1 MELDR
6 LPAEIQ
12 FALAGAGFRA
22 RRRLALPF
30 LTVDPGGFPRAALLT
45 LGEVRAQSRT
55 LLAVAVRAGSHT
67 AANLI
72 RRKTAMLFYLAR
84 NKAVWVQGK
93 AGRGR
98 VSLFDADRQIF
109 PLAVVRVKVDRPLPE
124 EGAVALAGGPTL
136 STGSADRL
144 YSEELFEDLGRRGI
158 GRSIALRFAEEGARL
173 ALAARTENELLQT
186 ATMVEQSGAR
196 AVAIPTDIRERA
208 AVDACVARAE
218 AELGPIDVLVNNAG
232 VFLWRPFLELS
243 SEEWDLVLSTNLT
256 GAANF
261 CRAVLPGMIGRR
273 RGRIVNVSSIHGVRG
288 EANLAA
294 HSAAKFGLIG
304 LTQSLAR
311 EYRSFNIAVNAVCP
325 GTVENRQDE
334 TGEPSR
340 AEPLAEKLWPRDVA
354 RTVLFLASDDAA
366 AITGAALE
374 VLGGTH
380 LTIQP

>member
-1 MELDR
+1 MKFRDQTVLVT
-6 LPAEIQ
+6 
-12 FALAGAGFRA
+12 GA
-22 RRRLALPF
+22 
-30 LTVDPGGFPRAALLT
+30 
-45 LGEVRAQSRT
+45 S
-55 LLAVAVRAGSHT
+55 
-67 AANLI
+67 
-72 RRKTAMLFYLAR
+72 
-84 NKAVWVQGK
+84 
-93 AGRGR
+93 
-98 VSLFDADRQIF
+98 
-109 PLAVVRVKVDRPLPE
+109 
-124 EGAVALAGGPTL
+124 
-136 STGSADRL
+136 
-144 YSEELFEDLGRRGI
+144 RGI

-186 ATMVEQSGAR
+186 ASLVEATGAR
-196 AVAIPTDIRERA
+196 AVAIPTDIRDRA
-208 AVDACVARAE
+208 AVDACVSRAE
-218 AELGPIDVLVNNAG
+218 AELGPVDVLVNNAG

-261 CRAVLPGMIGRR
+261 CRAVLPGMIARR
-273 RGRIVNVSSIHGVRG
+273 RGRIVNVSSIHGMRG

-311 EYRSFNIAVNAVCP
+311 EYRTFNIAVNAVCP

-334 TGEPSR
+334 TGAPSR
-340 AEPLAEKLWPRDVA
+340 TEPLAEKLWPRDVA
-354 RTVLFLASDDAA
+354 KTVLFLASDDAA

>member
-1 MELDR
+1 MKFRDQTVLVT
-6 LPAEIQ
+6 
-12 FALAGAGFRA
+12 GA
-22 RRRLALPF
+22 
-30 LTVDPGGFPRAALLT
+30 
-45 LGEVRAQSRT
+45 S
-55 LLAVAVRAGSHT
+55 
-67 AANLI
+67 
-72 RRKTAMLFYLAR
+72 
-84 NKAVWVQGK
+84 
-93 AGRGR
+93 
-98 VSLFDADRQIF
+98 
-109 PLAVVRVKVDRPLPE
+109 
-124 EGAVALAGGPTL
+124 
-136 STGSADRL
+136 
-144 YSEELFEDLGRRGI
+144 RGI

-186 ATMVEQSGAR
+186 ATLVEQSGAR
-196 AVAIPTDIRERA
+196 ALAIPTDIRDRT
-208 AVDACVARAE
+208 AVDACVSRAE

-273 RGRIVNVSSIHGVRG
+273 RGRIVNVSSIHGMRG

-354 RTVLFLASDDAA
+354 KTVLFLASDDAA

>member
-1 MELDR
+1 MKFRDQTVLVT
-6 LPAEIQ
+6 
-12 FALAGAGFRA
+12 GA
-22 RRRLALPF
+22 
-30 LTVDPGGFPRAALLT
+30 
-45 LGEVRAQSRT
+45 S
-55 LLAVAVRAGSHT
+55 
-67 AANLI
+67 
-72 RRKTAMLFYLAR
+72 
-84 NKAVWVQGK
+84 
-93 AGRGR
+93 
-98 VSLFDADRQIF
+98 
-109 PLAVVRVKVDRPLPE
+109 
-124 EGAVALAGGPTL
+124 
-136 STGSADRL
+136 
-144 YSEELFEDLGRRGI
+144 RGI

-186 ATMVEQSGAR
+186 ASLVEATGAR
-196 AVAIPTDIRERA
+196 AVAIPTDIRDRA
-208 AVDACVARAE
+208 AVDACVSRAE
-218 AELGPIDVLVNNAG
+218 AELGPVDVLVNNAG

-261 CRAVLPGMIGRR
+261 CRAVLPGMIARR
-273 RGRIVNVSSIHGVRG
+273 RGRIVNVSSIHGMRG

-334 TGEPSR
+334 TGAPSR
-340 AEPLAEKLWPRDVA
+340 SEPLAEKLWPRDVA
-354 RTVLFLASDDAA
+354 KTVLFLASDDAA

>member
-1 MELDR
+1 MLVT
-6 LPAEIQ
+6 
-12 FALAGAGFRA
+12 GA
-22 RRRLALPF
+22 
-30 LTVDPGGFPRAALLT
+30 
-45 LGEVRAQSRT
+45 S
-55 LLAVAVRAGSHT
+55 
-67 AANLI
+67 
-72 RRKTAMLFYLAR
+72 
-84 NKAVWVQGK
+84 
-93 AGRGR
+93 
-98 VSLFDADRQIF
+98 
-109 PLAVVRVKVDRPLPE
+109 
-124 EGAVALAGGPTL
+124 
-136 STGSADRL
+136 
-144 YSEELFEDLGRRGI
+144 RGI

-186 ATMVEQSGAR
+186 ATLVEQSGAR
-196 AVAIPTDIRERA
+196 ALAIPTDIRDRA
-208 AVDACVARAE
+208 AVDACVSRAE

-273 RGRIVNVSSIHGVRG
+273 RGRIVNVSSIHGMRG

-354 RTVLFLASDDAA
+354 KTVLFLASDDAA

>member
-1 MELDR
+1 MKFRDQTVLVT
-6 LPAEIQ
+6 
-12 FALAGAGFRA
+12 GA
-22 RRRLALPF
+22 
-30 LTVDPGGFPRAALLT
+30 
-45 LGEVRAQSRT
+45 S
-55 LLAVAVRAGSHT
+55 
-67 AANLI
+67 
-72 RRKTAMLFYLAR
+72 
-84 NKAVWVQGK
+84 
-93 AGRGR
+93 
-98 VSLFDADRQIF
+98 
-109 PLAVVRVKVDRPLPE
+109 
-124 EGAVALAGGPTL
+124 
-136 STGSADRL
+136 
-144 YSEELFEDLGRRGI
+144 RGI

-186 ATMVEQSGAR
+186 ASLVEATGAR
-196 AVAIPTDIRERA
+196 AVAIPTDIRDRA
-208 AVDACVARAE
+208 AVDACVSRAE
-218 AELGPIDVLVNNAG
+218 AELGPVDVLVNNAG

-261 CRAVLPGMIGRR
+261 CRAVLPGMIARR
-273 RGRIVNVSSIHGVRG
+273 RGRIVNESSIHGMRG

-334 TGEPSR
+334 TGAPSR
-340 AEPLAEKLWPRDVA
+340 TEPLAVKLWPRDVA
-354 RTVLFLASDDAA
+354 KTVLFLASDDAA

>member
-1 MELDR
+1 MKFRDQTVLVT
-6 LPAEIQ
+6 
-12 FALAGAGFRA
+12 GA
-22 RRRLALPF
+22 
-30 LTVDPGGFPRAALLT
+30 
-45 LGEVRAQSRT
+45 S
-55 LLAVAVRAGSHT
+55 
-67 AANLI
+67 
-72 RRKTAMLFYLAR
+72 
-84 NKAVWVQGK
+84 
-93 AGRGR
+93 
-98 VSLFDADRQIF
+98 
-109 PLAVVRVKVDRPLPE
+109 
-124 EGAVALAGGPTL
+124 
-136 STGSADRL
+136 
-144 YSEELFEDLGRRGI
+144 RGI

-173 ALAARTENELLQT
+173 ALAARTENELFQT
-186 ATMVEQSGAR
+186 ASLVEQSGSR
-196 AVAIPTDIRERA
+196 AVAIPTDIRDRA
-208 AVDACVARAE
+208 GVEACVSRAE
-218 AELGPIDVLVNNAG
+218 AELGPVDVLINNAG
-232 VFLWRPFLELS
+232 VFLWRPFLDLS
-243 SEEWDLVLSTNLT
+243 AEEWDLVLSTNLT

-261 CRAVLPGMIGRR
+261 CRAVLPGMIARR

-325 GTVENRQDE
+325 GTVENQQDE

-340 AEPLAEKLWPRDVA
+340 SEPLAEKLWPRDVA

>member
-1 MELDR
+1 MKFRDQTVLVT
-6 LPAEIQ
+6 
-12 FALAGAGFRA
+12 GA
-22 RRRLALPF
+22 
-30 LTVDPGGFPRAALLT
+30 
-45 LGEVRAQSRT
+45 S
-55 LLAVAVRAGSHT
+55 
-67 AANLI
+67 
-72 RRKTAMLFYLAR
+72 
-84 NKAVWVQGK
+84 
-93 AGRGR
+93 
-98 VSLFDADRQIF
+98 
-109 PLAVVRVKVDRPLPE
+109 
-124 EGAVALAGGPTL
+124 
-136 STGSADRL
+136 
-144 YSEELFEDLGRRGI
+144 RGI

-186 ATMVEQSGAR
+186 ASLVEQSGAR
-196 AVAIPTDIRERA
+196 AVAIPTDIRDRA
-208 AVDACVARAE
+208 AVEACVARAE

-232 VFLWRPFLELS
+232 VFLWRPFLDLS

-261 CRAVLPGMIGRR
+261 CRAVLPGMIERR

-334 TGEPSR
+334 TGAPSR
-340 AEPLAEKLWPRDVA
+340 SEPLAEKLWPRDVA
-354 RTVLFLASDDAA
+354 KTVLFLASDDAA

>member
-1 MELDR
+1 MKFRDQTVLVT
-6 LPAEIQ
+6 
-12 FALAGAGFRA
+12 GA
-22 RRRLALPF
+22 
-30 LTVDPGGFPRAALLT
+30 
-45 LGEVRAQSRT
+45 S
-55 LLAVAVRAGSHT
+55 
-67 AANLI
+67 
-72 RRKTAMLFYLAR
+72 
-84 NKAVWVQGK
+84 
-93 AGRGR
+93 
-98 VSLFDADRQIF
+98 
-109 PLAVVRVKVDRPLPE
+109 
-124 EGAVALAGGPTL
+124 
-136 STGSADRL
+136 
-144 YSEELFEDLGRRGI
+144 RGI

-186 ATMVEQSGAR
+186 ASLVEQSGAR
-196 AVAIPTDIRERA
+196 AVAIPTDIRDRA
-208 AVDACVARAE
+208 AVEACVARAE

-261 CRAVLPGMIGRR
+261 CRAVLPGMIERR

-334 TGEPSR
+334 TGAPSR
-340 AEPLAEKLWPRDVA
+340 SEPLAEKLWPRDVA
-354 RTVLFLASDDAA
+354 KTVLFLASDDAA